1 MADTRV
7 PSVQSVS
14 DIGRLMRLQTETM
27 TQSPDTL
34 VELTRAIGG
43 LAETFETCPE
53 HCRRT
58 STPV

>member
-7 PSVQSVS
+7 PSVQSERHR
-14 DIGRLMRLQTETM
+14 RLMRLQTETM

>member
-1 MADTRV
+1 
-7 PSVQSVS
+7 
-14 DIGRLMRLQTETM
+14 M
-27 TQSPDTL
+27 TQFPDTL